1 VQRQTPTEP
10 TLAVPNVP
18 STASPVV
25 PLEATI
31 DTTSRANA
39 AIIRE
44 CEDVQSPSVPQQ
56 LAGSNDANV
65 VEPSDISRC
74 EPFISDTKTPVALL
88 ETAAPASESTAQ
100 PANVDE
106 KHIEADTST
115 DTAEATV
122 SEPLSLP
129 TDEAES
135 DVCETA
141 EPATTDTEPFKPPSY
156 QPLTPPT
163 PVPRTLTTRERVS
176 RPAPRRSTD
185 LGLRLQLVFGRGGIV
200 KTLALVPDRRD
211 GMPGD
216 VEITGIQGE
225 LRLTELRDNC
235 YEPVPLPD
243 AENVLQQGIEW
254 RGRGDARRWRWVMG
268 GRELYVLAPGDEFG
282 LHGFVSTARLW
293 LNSRHAVLATANLRE
308 DVLAALANVGCVN
321 PEVCDDQTSGVPSG
335 WILFREVT
343 PTLVVPMCNEQDI
356 LNALC
361 PSHEIE
367 PHLTGGIRLERN
379 TWLAGFPPRIRLTGE
394 LGGGFQVMID
404 GQAAQLAADG
414 AFEVPGWDAVG
425 EHRLWFGDRYETYS
439 FRTINESWD
448 GWHAHD
454 FGTGAAICGAGIY
467 QIEGTHCRQV
477 RVPASNPL
485 LIGARPGEIFCCQ
498 AQDDIRSETIFALV
512 PFSPVWALPIDT
524 LHADK
529 RTARIVLLNA
539 VPPIATTDHTIRNRN
554 MARALRKWVTTINDA
569 RHKQLALA
577 EEIDGTKTLWRHY
590 CVAAKHLWRR
600 MR

>member
-1 VQRQTPTEP
+1 M
-10 TLAVPNVP
+10 
-18 STASPVV
+18 
-25 PLEATI
+25 
-31 DTTSRANA
+31 
-39 AIIRE
+39 
-44 CEDVQSPSVPQQ
+44 
-56 LAGSNDANV
+56 
-65 VEPSDISRC
+65 VEPSDSSRC
-74 EPFISDTKTPVALL
+74 EPFISDTKTPVSLL
-88 ETAAPASESTAQ
+88 ETAAPASESAAQ
-100 PANVDE
+100 PAIVDE
-106 KHIEADTST
+106 KHIEADTSA
-115 DTAEATV
+115 DTAETTV
-122 SEPLSLP
+122 SKPLTLP
-129 TDEAES
+129 TDETES
-135 DVCETA
+135 
-141 EPATTDTEPFKPPSY
+141 ATIDTEPTFKPPTY

-163 PVPRTLTTRERVS
+163 PVPRTLTTRESAS
-176 RPAPRRSTD
+176 RPTPRRSTD

-200 KTLALVPDRRD
+200 KTFALVPDRHD
-211 GMPGD
+211 GMPGE

-235 YEPVPLPD
+235 YESVPLPN
-243 AENVLQQGIEW
+243 AANVLQQGVEW

-282 LHGFVSTARLW
+282 LHGFVSTARLR
-293 LNSRHAVLATANLRE
+293 LNARHAVLATANLRE

-321 PEVCDDQTSGVPSG
+321 PEVYDDQTSGIPTG
-335 WILFREVT
+335 WILFREVR
-343 PTLVVPMCNEQDI
+343 PTLAVPMRNEQDI

-361 PSHEIE
+361 PAHEIE
-367 PHLTGGIRLERN
+367 PHFIGGIRLERN

-425 EHRLWFGDRYETYS
+425 EHRLLFGDRYETYS
-439 FRTINESWD
+439 LRTMDESWD

-454 FGTGAAICGAGIY
+454 FGTGAAICGAGIH
-467 QIEGTHCRQV
+467 QIEGTHWRQV

-485 LIGARPGEIFCCQ
+485 LVGARPGEIFCCQ
-498 AQDDIRSETIFALV
+498 AHDDMRSETIFARV

-539 VPPIATTDHTIRNRN
+539 VPPIATAHHTIRNRK
-554 MARALRKWVTTINDA
+554 MALELRKWVTTINDA

-577 EEIDGTKTLWRHY
+577 EETDGAKTLWRHY
-590 CVAAKHLWRR
+590 RIAAKQLWRR
-600 MR
+600 IR